1 MNTAILNTDD
11 CSAGFVGSQKWDD
24 DGQGQ
29 KQDKQEPAQR
39 IEQKGRSLLVQVSSP
54 SIVSYPQRK
63 GPPST
68 LGY

>member
-39 IEQKGRSLLVQVSSP
+39 IEQKGRCQSQPRFGGNVGKARCWCRFQVL
-54 SIVSYPQRK
+54 R
-63 GPPST
+63 
-68 LGY
+68 